1 MSFGNAAQPRVPFQ
15 KVQTLSSGLNLIVH
29 NLNLAIPAA
38 AIVQICD
45 ATTSRPCKDAAGK
58 NIDFGIV
65 LETATSL
72 SINSPM
78 IVTNVQVT
86 IL

>member
-1 MSFGNAAQPRVPFQ
+1 VSFGNAAQPRVPFQ
-15 KVQTLSSGLNLIVH
+15 QVQTLSSGLNLITH
-29 NLNLAIPAA
+29 NLNLATPTA

-45 ATTSRPCKDAAGK
+45 ATTSKPCKDAAGK
-58 NIDFGIV
+58 VIDFGIV

-72 SINSPM
+72 SINSPT
-78 IVTNVQVT
+78 IVTNTQIT